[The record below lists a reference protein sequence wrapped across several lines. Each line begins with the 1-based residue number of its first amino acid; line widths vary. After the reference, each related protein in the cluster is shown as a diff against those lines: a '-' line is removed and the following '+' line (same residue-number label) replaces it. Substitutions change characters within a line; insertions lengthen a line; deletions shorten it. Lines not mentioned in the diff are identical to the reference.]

1 MSDSPLK
8 RTMRIDLSPST
19 AIAAPEAEGPPPV
32 RKPPEP
38 EIFVPRREE
47 RENRDT
53 PYDKLLSSIYD
64 AVLITDF
71 DAHILDF
78 NDRALEFFRADEKA
92 LPGVSA
98 IDLISG
104 ADKSLLA
111 AIGRNLVARKYTV
124 IEALCTRFDGTSF
137 PAEIAVNRIDL
148 DAQGQLCFLVR
159 DITVRHKAQ
168 QDLQNALERVQA
180 LDRAHLE
187 FVSNVSHELRTPLTS
202 MIYAVKNMQR
212 GIAGP
217 LPDRAVQ
224 YLARLESD
232 CNRLLGTVNDILDLR
247 QIENNTL
254 TLMKS
259 RVPLPRLVEDA
270 LASIRV
276 QTDEKRLT
284 VTLRRTRRA
293 GFVLCDVHKRERVVL
308 NIVGKSVKYTPSG
321 GAIDVEISDPSDGRI
336 AFSISDTGIGI
347 PAEALPKVT
356 RRYFRVGD
364 EPNGTGLGL
373 AITREIV
380 ELHKGTLSIES
391 PVPGSEK
398 GTRVTVS
405 LPLTPAPTLL
415 AVSSASAFQPFIR
428 DVCEALGLEV
438 AIHESGHKAIQE
450 CHRAPPDMVVFGEST
465 SDLNACDLVMQLR
478 NDRRTSRLPLLFLG
492 CGPCPPNVKLALR
505 AFHIPCGSVTDGG
518 DAIASMILSAFL
530 APAGLKSV

>member
-1 MSDSPLK
+1 MSESPLK

-19 AIAAPEAEGPPPV
+19 AIASGGAENFTPA

-38 EIFVPRREE
+38 QIFVPRRVE

-71 DAHILDF
+71 DAHVLDF
-78 NDRALEFFRADEKA
+78 NDRALEFFVADEKT
-92 LPGVSA
+92 LPGVSV

-111 AIGRNLVARKYTV
+111 AIGRNLGAKKYTV
-124 IEALCTRFDGTSF
+124 IEARCTRFNGTSF

-159 DITVRHKAQ
+159 DISVRHKAQ
-168 QDLQNALERVQA
+168 QDLQHALERVQA

-212 GIAGP
+212 GIVGP
-217 LPDRAVQ
+217 LPERAVQ

-254 TLMKS
+254 TLVKA

-276 QTDEKRLT
+276 QADEKRLA
-284 VTLRRTRRA
+284 VSFHRTPRA
-293 GFVLCDVHKRERVVL
+293 GFVLCDVHKMERVVL
-308 NIVGKSVKYTPSG
+308 NIIGNSIKYTPSG
-321 GAIDVEISDPSDGRI
+321 GAVGIEVSDPADGRI

-347 PAEALPKVT
+347 PPEALPKVT
-356 RRYFRVGD
+356 RRYYRVGD
-364 EPNGTGLGL
+364 QPNGTGLGL

-391 PVPGSEK
+391 PVPGTEK

-405 LPLTPAPTLL
+405 LPLTPAPTLMG
-415 AVSSASAFQPFIR
+415 VSSDSAIQKFIR
-428 DVCEALGLEV
+428 NVCETLGLKIDIY
-438 AIHESGHKAIQE
+438 ASGHKAIQE
-450 CHRAPPDMVVFGEST
+450 CHREAPDMVVIGET
-465 SDLNACDLVMQLR
+465 TDDLNACDLVMQLR

-492 CGPCPPNVKLALR
+492 GSACPPNVQMVLR
-505 AFHIPCGSVTDGG
+505 AFHIPRGAVTDGE

-530 APAGLKSV
+530 TPAGIKSA